1 MKAPFRIGTR
11 GSPLA
16 LAQTE
21 EFCRRLAA
29 ASGRAP
35 DAFEIVTIK
44 TRGDASQESGVSL
57 SLVGGKGLFTRE
69 LDEAM
74 QEGRIDA
81 AVHSTK
87 DLPTAPSE
95 GVTIV
100 GFLPREDPRDC
111 LCSSRYGRL
120 SELPHGSRLGTS
132 SLRRQA
138 LIKRLRPDLEIGII
152 RGNVGTRLKRV
163 EEGVFDATILALAGL
178 RRLGLGE
185 HAKEI
190 LDAETFVPSAGQGAI
205 AVTAREGDAAAA
217 ALIQP
222 ILDAE
227 TGVAVTAE
235 RAFLGALDGSCRTP
249 IGAHAK
255 LEGASVRLH
264 GIVLS
269 VDGREAFEERETA
282 AAGEGEDMGRRL
294 GEALLKKLP
303 TGFF

>member
-16 LAQTE
+16 LAQSE

-29 ASGRAP
+29 SSGRSA
-35 DAFEIVTIK
+35 DAFEIVPIK

-57 SLVGGKGLFTRE
+57 AMVGGKGLFTRE

-74 QEGRIDA
+74 QQGRIDA

-95 GVTIV
+95 GVKIV
-100 GFLPREDPRDC
+100 GFLPREDARDC
-111 LCSSRYGRL
+111 FCSARFARFSD
-120 SELPHGSRLGTS
+120 LPKGARLGTS

-138 LIKRLRPDLEIGII
+138 LVARLRPDLEIGVI
-152 RGNVGTRLKRV
+152 RGNVGTRLRRV
-163 EEGVFDATILALAGL
+163 EDGVFDATILALAGL
-178 RRLGLGE
+178 RRLGLGA
-185 HAKEI
+185 HARDVF
-190 LDAETFVPSAGQGAI
+190 DAEVFVPSAGQGAI
-205 AVTAREGDAAAA
+205 AVTAREGDSESAR
-217 ALIQP
+217 LIDP
-222 ILDAE
+222 ILDVA
-227 TGVAVTAE
+227 TAVAVGAE

-249 IGAHAK
+249 IGAHAR
-255 LEGASVRLH
+255 LVGGRVRLH

-269 VDGREAFEERETA
+269 VDGREAFEERDEA
-282 AAGEGEDMGRRL
+282 AAEEAEAMGRRL

>member
-1 MKAPFRIGTR
+1 MTAPFRIGTR

-29 ASGRAP
+29 ASARAA
-35 DAFEIVTIK
+35 DEFEIVTIK

-57 SLVGGKGLFTRE
+57 ALVGGKGLFTRE

-74 QEGRIDA
+74 QQGRIDA

-87 DLPTAPSE
+87 DLPTEPSE
-95 GVTIV
+95 GVKIV
-100 GFLPREDPRDC
+100 GYLPREDPCDC
-111 LCSSRYGRL
+111 FCSVHYRRFAD
-120 SELPHGSRLGTS
+120 LPKGGRLGTS

-138 LIKRLRPDLEIGII
+138 LVRRLRPDLEIGVI
-152 RGNVGTRLKRV
+152 RGNVGTRLRKV
-163 EEGVFDATILALAGL
+163 EDGAFDATILALAGL
-178 RRLGLGE
+178 RRLGFAG

-190 LDAETFVPSAGQGAI
+190 FDPESFVPSAGQGAI

-222 ILDAE
+222 ILDTE
-227 TGVAVTAE
+227 TGVTVGAE

-249 IGAHAK
+249 IGAHAR
-255 LEGASVRLH
+255 LEGGRVRLH

-269 VDGREAFEERETA
+269 VDGREVFEERDETGA
-282 AAGEGEDMGRRL
+282 EGARDMGRRL